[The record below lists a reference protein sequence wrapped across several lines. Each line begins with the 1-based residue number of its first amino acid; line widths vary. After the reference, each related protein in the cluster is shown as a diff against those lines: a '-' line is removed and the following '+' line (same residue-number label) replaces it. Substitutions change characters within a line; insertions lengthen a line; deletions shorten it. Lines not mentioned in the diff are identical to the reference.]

1 MDTTSP
7 GLPSAT
13 ERPVPASPS
22 QPVDDNAAV
31 AREVVHNLFA
41 ASGKTA
47 VSGNPGW
54 PPASSGA
61 TAPPGTEYIPTV
73 KLPSKRQAPGHL
85 LNKAARPSQIPGWTR
100 SHVFS
105 NDDIATGLQKLFVTV
120 EEHADILDNLAV
132 EAGCLNS
139 SINTGSNDAY
149 SNTRLL
155 VNQVRDDRHLWE

>member
-31 AREVVHNLFA
+31 AAAVVQGLFA

-47 VSGNPGW
+47 VSGIPDW

-61 TAPPGTEYIPTV
+61 TAPPGTEYVPIV
-73 KLPSKRQAPGHL
+73 KLPQKRQAPGHFQ
-85 LNKAARPSQIPGWTR
+85 NKASRSSQIPGWSST
-100 SHVFS
+100 HVFR
-105 NDDIATGLQKLFVTV
+105 NDDIAIGLQKLFVIV
-120 EEHADILDNLAV
+120 EEHADLLDNLAI
-132 EAGCLNS
+132 E
-139 SINTGSNDAY
+139 T
-149 SNTRLL
+149 
-155 VNQVRDDRHLWE
+155 